1 MLGKVEISGESIF
14 LWPSHSSKRIY
25 SILFRSR
32 ISSLTRVK
40 YLSLTCANLNESD
53 SQYNKGYIPRER
65 VRRWRSA
72 QWSKRWPFFT
82 DINVPLIF
90 TFFDKV
96 QLDLRKFFEKV
107 RLLLFKTKCSNLC
120 QRYFKFRSTH
130 SVQVSHHSCFVG
142 RTLICWPYWF
152 FDEKKKWKKTQTLL
166 TSIFITGVHPPS
178 PHPKSPMWQRTETG
192 FSFMIRVVKL
202 LTLSL

>member
-14 LWPSHSSKRIY
+14 LWPSHSAKRIY

-53 SQYNKGYIPRER
+53 SRYNKGYIPRER
-65 VRRWRSA
+65 VRRWSSA

-152 FDEKKKWKKTQTLL
+152 FDEKKNEKKPKPCCRQSSLPA
-166 TSIFITGVHPPS
+166 SILHLHIRNLPCDKG
-178 PHPKSPMWQRTETG
+178 QRLVSRLWSEW
-192 FSFMIRVVKL
+192 SSYSR
-202 LTLSL
+202 

>member
-14 LWPSHSSKRIY
+14 LWPCHSSKRIY

-53 SQYNKGYIPRER
+53 SQYNKGYVPRER
-65 VRRWRSA
+65 IRRWSSA
-72 QWSKRWPFFT
+72 QWSKCWPFFT

-96 QLDLRKFFEKV
+96 QLDLRKFLKKLGYNFSKRNDQIYV
-107 RLLLFKTKCSNLC
+107 SVTLNSDRLTRCRFLIIHVLVDALW
-120 QRYFKFRSTH
+120 Y
-130 SVQVSHHSCFVG
+130 VG
-142 RTLICWPYWF
+142 HIDF
-152 FDEKKKWKKTQTLL
+152 FMKKKWKKTQTLL
-166 TSIFITGVHPPS
+166 PSIFITGVHPPS

>member
-53 SQYNKGYIPRER
+53 SQYNKGYVPRER
-65 VRRWRSA
+65 VRRWSSA

-96 QLDLRKFFEKV
+96 QLDLRKFLKKLGYNFSKRNDQIYV
-107 RLLLFKTKCSNLC
+107 SVTLTSDRLTRCRFLIIHVLVDALW
-120 QRYFKFRSTH
+120 Y
-130 SVQVSHHSCFVG
+130 VG
-142 RTLICWPYWF
+142 HIDF
-152 FDEKKKWKKTQTLL
+152 FMKKNEKKPKPCCRQSSLPA
-166 TSIFITGVHPPS
+166 SILHLHIRNLPCDKG
-178 PHPKSPMWQRTETG
+178 QRLVSRLWSEW
-192 FSFMIRVVKL
+192 SSYSR
-202 LTLSL
+202 